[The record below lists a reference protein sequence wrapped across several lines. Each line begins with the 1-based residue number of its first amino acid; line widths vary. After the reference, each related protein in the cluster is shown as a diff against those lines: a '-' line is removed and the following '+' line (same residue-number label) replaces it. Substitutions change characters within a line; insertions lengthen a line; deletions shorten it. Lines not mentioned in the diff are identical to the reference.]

1 MISSRGWRS
10 YSKPWRRVTSMKIA
24 MRLGDDRNW
33 KSLHC
38 AWIFCPSGADSLY
51 DRSLEDIGTRAL
63 TLSEKGKI
71 ARVLDKTRDLGEV
84 IALVERLRQ
93 AILIYQVSARDS
105 QSRRLLT
112 PGTDVS
118 TTVDIQPG
126 RPFDCKFLSPVFNFE
141 TELMIG
147 RVKSSFDALLK
158 LHQVR
163 RLVRDQ
169 RPRITPFTEIAGQ

>member
-1 MISSRGWRS
+1 
-10 YSKPWRRVTSMKIA
+10 MKIA
-24 MRLGDDRNW
+24 MRLRDDRNW
-33 KSLHC
+33 KSLYC
-38 AWIFCPSGADSLY
+38 TWNFRPSSTDFLY
-51 DRSLEDIGTRAL
+51 GRSMEDIGTRAL
-63 TLSEKGKI
+63 KLSEKGKI

-105 QSRRLLT
+105 QSWRLLT

-118 TTVDIQPG
+118 ATVDIQPG
-126 RPFDCKFLSPVFNFE
+126 HPFDRKFLSPVFNFE
-141 TELMIG
+141 TELVTG
-147 RVKSSFDALLK
+147 HVKSSFDALLK

-163 RLVRDQ
+163 RLVHDQ

>member
-1 MISSRGWRS
+1 
-10 YSKPWRRVTSMKIA
+10 
-24 MRLGDDRNW
+24 
-33 KSLHC
+33 
-38 AWIFCPSGADSLY
+38 
-51 DRSLEDIGTRAL
+51 
-63 TLSEKGKI
+63 LSEKGKI

-93 AILIYQVSARDS
+93 AILIYQVSARGN

-126 RPFDCKFLSPVFNFE
+126 RPFDRKSPPPVFNFE
-141 TELMIG
+141 TELVTG

-163 RLVRDQ
+163 RPIRDQ

>member
-1 MISSRGWRS
+1 M
-10 YSKPWRRVTSMKIA
+10 
-24 MRLGDDRNW
+24 
-33 KSLHC
+33 
-38 AWIFCPSGADSLY
+38 
-51 DRSLEDIGTRAL
+51 
-63 TLSEKGKI
+63 SEKGKV
-71 ARVLDKTRDLGEV
+71 ARILDKTRDLGEV

-118 TTVDIQPG
+118 TTVNIQPS
-126 RPFDCKFLSPVFNFE
+126 RPFDRKFLSPVFNFE
-141 TELMIG
+141 TEFVTG

-163 RLVRDQ
+163 QLVCDQ
-169 RPRITPFTEIAGQ
+169 RPKITPSTEIAGQ